1 MRKQGAYESGIGLG
15 RLGKPE
21 LFGEG
26 LYRLF
31 YLSSMKLEFRTAA
44 LASVEGKKVEPENT
58 SQAEETKDR
67 TDQVQITVQDLSEN
81 NQLVAPLLTPAQ
93 SNT

>member
-1 MRKQGAYESGIGLG
+1 MRKEGEFESGIGLG

-31 YLSSMKLEFRTAA
+31 YLSSMKQKFYKAA
-44 LASVEGKKVEPENT
+44 QNIVGKKEVEPEKREGKKEQTNQE
-58 SQAEETKDR
+58 
-67 TDQVQITVQDLSEN
+67 QIIDEDSSEN
-81 NQLVAPLLTPAQ
+81 NQ
-93 SNT
+93 